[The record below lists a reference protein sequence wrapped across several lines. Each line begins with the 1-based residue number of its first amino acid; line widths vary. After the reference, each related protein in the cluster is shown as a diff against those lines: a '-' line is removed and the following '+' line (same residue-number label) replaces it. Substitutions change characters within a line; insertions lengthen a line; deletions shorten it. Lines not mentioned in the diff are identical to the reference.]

1 MSVQNLVSELAREY
15 TESKY
20 EKKHLEERI
29 SEILEALL
37 PGIAAIAESK
47 KEREPVNLW
56 NALKED
62 EKVKDLFRKALE
74 RIERPIVI
82 YVASKFENN
91 KHFGTRIIEEALEWK

>member
-1 MSVQNLVSELAREY
+1 MSVQNLVSELVSGY

-29 SEILEALL
+29 SEILQFML
-37 PGIAAIAESK
+37 PSIAAIAESR
-47 KEREPVNLW
+47 KEREPVELW
-56 NALKED
+56 NAVKEN
-62 EKVKDLFRKALE
+62 EEIRNLLRKLLG

-91 KHFGTRIIEEALEWK
+91 QHFGTRIIEEALEWK

>member
-20 EKKHLEERI
+20 EKKHLEERT

-37 PGIAAIAESK
+37 PGIAAIAESR
-47 KEREPVNLW
+47 KER
-56 NALKED
+56 KED

-91 KHFGTRIIEEALEWK
+91 QHFGTRIIEEALEWK